1 MPESLL
7 LVDDSRA
14 IRTLVRRRLKNA
26 GFVVCGEASD
36 GMEALEQA
44 TELSLDL
51 VVMDFSMPRL
61 SWLDA
66 ARVLR
71 HKMSQFTATGHSPF
85 RSTTGC
91 VPLEFWMHEPEDDL

>member
-1 MPESLL
+1 MPVWSRQMRCCTITYIGCSPALAAIQERPMPESLL

-36 GMEALEQA
+36 GMEALELA

-51 VVMDFSMPRL
+51 VVRDFWMPRL
-61 SWLDA
+61 SGLDA

-71 HKMSQFTATGHSPF
+71 H
-85 RSTTGC
+85 
-91 VPLEFWMHEPEDDL
+91 